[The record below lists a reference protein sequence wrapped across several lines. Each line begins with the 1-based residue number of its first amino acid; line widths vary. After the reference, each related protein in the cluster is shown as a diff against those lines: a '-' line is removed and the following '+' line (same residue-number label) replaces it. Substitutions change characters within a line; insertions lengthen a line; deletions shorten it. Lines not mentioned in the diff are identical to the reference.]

1 MSSPDGANVRRSPA
15 VVVLAVFAATAAV
28 APAAGATADPAR
40 LERPSVPETSG
51 GAGATTPAADTLTV
65 THTFE
70 RLPDSPGD
78 VRVTAEAD
86 APRSVSAVT
95 LRPPEDASVVN
106 ADGYQRTDDGWIWER
121 SAAPETATLAYVVT
135 VDRTEDGTLE
145 ATSTGEWALF
155 NWRNADTRWSY
166 SRATDAPEPA
176 VVERGEAAGEG
187 VVGPGYAYLGPYE
200 TETRAVDGETIRLV
214 VPETADMAAS
224 PVAVVDALARAS
236 DSLRVGARNDRLTVF
251 VAPEPIEAAGR
262 LSRAGVD
269 GRRDMSVGA
278 DRRLDTADNAW
289 FHEYVH
295 SRQSY
300 EAGPGM
306 AWFEEATAE
315 YYGAW
320 LAYDGGHVSA
330 ATFYDYVRTD
340 REGDAVL
347 RESADGDPATY
358 FKGMR
363 VLAALDAELRDATG
377 GSQTLQSVFRAMNAH
392 TGPVG
397 YETFATLVRDA
408 AGEDR
413 DEWLATYV
421 GTEASPSVPDYLD
434 GRTPTATSTLTGGR
448 QATEPT
454 PLAGVV
460 LFVAGVAVGVAT
472 LLLWRRG

>member
-1 MSSPDGANVRRSPA
+1 MTTTVPMATVGA
-15 VVVLAVFAATAAV
+15 
-28 APAAGATADPAR
+28 ADSEGP
-40 LERPSVPETSG
+40 ERPSVPETSDG
-51 GAGATTPAADTLTV
+51 VAAATATTDTLTI

-70 RLPDSPGD
+70 RLPNRPGD
-78 VRVTAEAD
+78 VRVTVEAD
-86 APRSVSAVT
+86 APNSVSAIT
-95 LRPPEDASVVN
+95 LRPPENASAVE

-121 SAAPETATLAYVVT
+121 SAAPETATLTHVVT
-135 VDRTEDGTLE
+135 ANRTEGGILE

-155 NWRNADTRWSY
+155 NWRDADVRWSY
-166 SRATDAPEPA
+166 SRAADAPEPT
-176 VVERGEAAGEG
+176 VVEQAEAVGEG

-224 PVAVVDALARAS
+224 PVAVADALARAS

-262 LSRAGVD
+262 LSRAGVG

-300 EAGPGM
+300 EAGPGV

-320 LAYDGGHVSA
+320 LAYDGSHVSA

-358 FKGMR
+358 FKGMH
-363 VLAALDAELRDATG
+363 VAAALDAELRDATG
-377 GSQTLQSVFRAMNAH
+377 GDQTFQSVFRRVNAYNG
-392 TGPVG
+392 TVT
-397 YETFATLVRDA
+397 YETLATLVETV
-408 AGEDR
+408 AGESR
-413 DEWLATYV
+413 DGWLATYV
-421 GTEASPSVPDYLD
+421 GTDALPSVPDYLD
-434 GRTPTATSTLTGGR
+434 ERTPTATPAAGGS
-448 QATEPT
+448 QQDAGDSSV
-454 PLAGVV
+454 LAVV
-460 LFVAGVAVGVAT
+460 LFVAALLVGVGT
-472 LLLWRRG
+472 FLFWRRG